1 MILNILWHQRKF
13 YVNLTTDFLVVA
25 HEYFR
30 QCFEKNFHLAFQVEI
45 KVCRKQGPYLG
56 IVLERKLWKLRFRVL
71 EKKKNSACEEF
82 IGNDV
87 HFMLKRFKYQV
98 FPDKNTLFSW
108 TNWPCS
114 IFCTVAVLPNLP
126 TFLAD
131 FEKHKGI
138 GSLFLG
144 IWQFPQIQLY
154 LAIQSKHKVD
164 NSDKFKFWNRSMPIS
179 QVFSI

>member
-1 MILNILWHQRKF
+1 MNISDNVLKKTFIWPSKQKSKYVASKVLTLEQCQR
-13 YVNLTTDFLVVA
+13 
-25 HEYFR
+25 E
-30 QCFEKNFHLAFQVEI
+30 NF
-45 KVCRKQGPYLG
+45 GNY
-56 IVLERKLWKLRFRVL
+56 VLEFQR
-71 EKKKNSACEEF
+71 KKNSACEEF